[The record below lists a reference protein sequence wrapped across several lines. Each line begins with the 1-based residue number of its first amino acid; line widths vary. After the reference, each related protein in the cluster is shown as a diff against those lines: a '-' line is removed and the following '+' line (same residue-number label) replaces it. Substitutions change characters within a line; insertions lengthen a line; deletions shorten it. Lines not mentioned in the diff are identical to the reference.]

1 MVFTKYLYVIF
12 KSKKNNTMKL
22 KLLFALTFLSIISFA
37 QEIPDEIKPPSWNLN
52 DLAEVTPH
60 SLVSFDLKS
69 LQDEDIINDKDKSKP
84 WRFGHD
90 IYVDHNFNEVGQWT
104 ILENGDK
111 IWRMSYTSKG
121 AYTLNFMFDVFKIP
135 EGAKL
140 YVYNNDKNDLLRPFT
155 HHNNN
160 PEEVLGT
167 WLVEGEQAWI
177 EYYQPANVSG
187 LAKITVG
194 SVVHGY
200 RTAESFQKGLNDS
213 GACNQDV
220 DCDITPASDPYGL
233 NTVKENVKE
242 AAAMLVT
249 GSSGFCSGTLV
260 NNTSNDGTPYFMTAN
275 HCGGGE
281 GSWAFRF
288 NWRSPNPSCSTFTN
302 STNGSYNQTVS
313 GAIKRA
319 SSSQSDM
326 ELVEITDASFFNNNS
341 DLVWAGWNKSKAN
354 VPAVNFG
361 IHHPSGDIQKVCR
374 EDDGAYR
381 AVVGFNGNANTQM
394 WYIDEW
400 ELGVTEPGSSGSG
413 LFNETGH
420 LIGVL
425 SGGAATCNGTVNNG
439 AYDFYGRFGVA
450 WDYGSSTSSRLKE
463 WLDPSNSG
471 VDVLDQY
478 PPLQTYDIDARASGA
493 SNEAELCGE
502 DFMPQVTLLNP
513 GNLQLT
519 SADIS
524 YNIDS
529 DPSTSVNWTGNLA
542 SGGSAVVANPTY
554 SNLGA
559 GNHTF
564 TISVSNP
571 NGTSDQNTTND
582 TFVFNFEVY
591 PSYTTSNVVFNITTD
606 NYGSE
611 TTWQLINSSGTV
623 VNSGPATAYANATVY
638 QETIS
643 IPAYDGCYTFTIS
656 DSANDGICCGYGI
669 GDYNLEDENGNIIIT
684 GGEFSSAESVAFN
697 VLDPLSIDEFG
708 LENLVNFYP
717 NPVKDNL
724 HISLNSINEDVDY
737 EIYNTIGQRVSKGS
751 LEINNAN
758 IIDLSQYQGGVY
770 FVKISTESH
779 TMTRKVIKK

>member
-1 MVFTKYLYVIF
+1 
-12 KSKKNNTMKL
+12 MKL

-52 DLAEVTPH
+52 DLAEVTTH
-60 SLVSFDLKS
+60 SLASFDLKS

-177 EYYQPANVSG
+177 EYYQPANASG

-233 NTVKENVKE
+233 NIVKENVKE

-361 IHHPSGDIQKVCR
+361 IHHPRGDIQKVCR

-413 LFNETGH
+413 LF
-420 LIGVL
+420 V
-425 SGGAATCNGTVNNG
+425 S
-439 AYDFYGRFGVA
+439 
-450 WDYGSSTSSRLKE
+450 
-463 WLDPSNSG
+463 
-471 VDVLDQY
+471 VDVL
-478 PPLQTYDIDARASGA
+478 
-493 SNEAELCGE
+493 
-502 DFMPQVTLLNP
+502 VKWLL
-513 GNLQLT
+513 
-519 SADIS
+519 
-524 YNIDS
+524 
-529 DPSTSVNWTGNLA
+529 
-542 SGGSAVVANPTY
+542 
-554 SNLGA
+554 
-559 GNHTF
+559 
-564 TISVSNP
+564 
-571 NGTSDQNTTND
+571 
-582 TFVFNFEVY
+582 
-591 PSYTTSNVVFNITTD
+591 
-606 NYGSE
+606 
-611 TTWQLINSSGTV
+611 
-623 VNSGPATAYANATVY
+623 
-638 QETIS
+638 
-643 IPAYDGCYTFTIS
+643 
-656 DSANDGICCGYGI
+656 
-669 GDYNLEDENGNIIIT
+669 
-684 GGEFSSAESVAFN
+684 FN
-697 VLDPLSIDEFG
+697 VLMI
-708 LENLVNFYP
+708 V
-717 NPVKDNL
+717 
-724 HISLNSINEDVDY
+724 
-737 EIYNTIGQRVSKGS
+737 
-751 LEINNAN
+751 
-758 IIDLSQYQGGVY
+758 
-770 FVKISTESH
+770 
-779 TMTRKVIKK
+779 